1 LDKTFTMELGI
12 DPNFETTDGFD
23 GLTDYS
29 LNVSGP
35 REHWTLEAKG
45 LPSRAGARSESISL
59 PDFRIRHET
68 RDVEATAEVEISPYG
83 GDPDRTRS
91 LGAFP
96 IKRGGRADVFSKA
109 EAELPEPGGSFLGF
123 RLVEEL
129 GRGAFGRVYL
139 ALQGDLADRPVALK
153 ISSDRPGESRT
164 LARLQH
170 TNIVPIFS
178 AHSAPPLHAV
188 CMPFF
193 GATTLADV
201 FDDLQRSGTIPDSGQ
216 ALLKTISS
224 HRTNFGKSDDSSLHP
239 KSNAPGHLEPS
250 SLPGE
255 VETCPIDVAPTP
267 ARPVSSETLQLLGG
281 MPYVE
286 AVLTLTLRL
295 ADGLA
300 HAHDRGILHRDLKPA
315 NILLTDDGQPMLLDF
330 NLSEDLKQV
339 DESSNP
345 SIGGTLPYMS
355 PEHLEAFRGG
365 KQPVDARSD
374 LYSLGVIV
382 YELLTGSR
390 PFEVYQGSRLLAI
403 GRMIE
408 DRKGASLAVRSFNH
422 RISPAVES
430 IIRHLLDFDPARR
443 YQTAY
448 ELREDIER
456 HLANL
461 PLRHAPEPSVV
472 ERMRKFGRRNPR
484 LTSSTSVAGFA
495 SCFVLGMGFLF
506 FQGSQ
511 RLARLEAAETLASF
525 REKLGTVRFLLHTK
539 TDDRDRRS
547 QGAKLG
553 HEALAS
559 YEVEIRPDWRKNPS
573 YANLDRKDQEGLRQD
588 VGELLVILAR
598 AGALDAADQAA
609 PANRTSK
616 AKDAAW
622 LCDLAE
628 TCFEPNQVP
637 RSLKAQEAEL
647 ASILGKEDDARRLQ
661 AQAEAIPL
669 RTARD
674 RYLVATGLTSAGEF
688 RKALPIAQ
696 EATRQEPQNL
706 WAWLVLGF
714 CHERLEQFGEAAA
727 CYGTCIALRPDFA
740 YSWFS
745 RGLIQNRRDD
755 FPQAV
760 ADFDRAIALQPDW
773 YEPTLNRGIAELS
786 RGGSAEAI
794 RDFSRAVELGAPE
807 TRIFFLRAVARERS
821 GDLDGAKRDREEG
834 LRKAPTDE
842 PSWASR
848 GLARIEKEPEQALGD
863 FDKALELNPRSLPA
877 LQTRAHILA
886 GLGRIDEAIRS
897 LDAAVKLYPDYV
909 PARSGRGVLLAIQG
923 RRAPAIA
930 DAKESL
936 WRDTSPPI
944 LYQTAGIYAMTSKQA
959 PEDQVE
965 AFRLLSTALR
975 RGFGFEEL
983 SADRELDPIRDRP
996 EFRELLAAAKALLPK
1011 PEAGAP
1017 GQP

>member
-1 LDKTFTMELGI
+1 MDKTIAVEYGTE
-12 DPNFETTDGFD
+12 PNFETSDGFG

-35 REHWTLEAKG
+35 RMNWTIEAKASPG
-45 LPSRAGARSESISL
+45 GPGPRSESVSL
-59 PDFRIRHET
+59 PDFQIGHEQADCDLT
-68 RDVEATAEVEISPYG
+68 VDVDFSPHRDA
-83 GDPDRTRS
+83 DCTRS
-91 LGAFP
+91 LNAFP
-96 IKRGGRADVFSKA
+96 IRRGGGDEILPEVAA
-109 EAELPEPGGSFLGF
+109 EMPEPGGSFLGF

-178 AHSAPPLHAV
+178 AHSVGPLHAV

-224 HRTNFGKSDDSSLHP
+224 HRTNFGKGDESSLRP
-239 KSNAPGHLEPS
+239 KSAGPTPLEPS

-255 VETCPIDVAPTP
+255 VEASTTDRGMMPI
-267 ARPVSSETLQLLGG
+267 RPVFSETLQLLGG
-281 MPYVE
+281 LPYVE
-286 AVLTLTLRL
+286 AVLSLTLRL

-339 DESSNP
+339 DESSGP

-390 PFEVYQGSRLLAI
+390 PFEVYQGSRLFAI

-408 DRKGASLAVRSFNH
+408 DRRGAPPAVRSLNH

-430 IIRHLLDFDPARR
+430 IIRHLLEFEPGRR

-448 ELREDIER
+448 ELHEDIER

-461 PLRHAPEPSVV
+461 PLRHAPEPSMV
-472 ERMRKFGRRNPR
+472 ERLQKFGRRNPR
-484 LTSSTSVAGFA
+484 LTSTTSVTGFA
-495 SCFVLGMGFLF
+495 SCFLVGMGFLF
-506 FQGSQ
+506 FQEGQ
-511 RLARLEAAETLASF
+511 RLARLEAAEALTSF

-553 HEALAS
+553 HDALAR
-559 YEVEIRPDWRKNPS
+559 YEVEDRPDWQKNKAV
-573 YANLDRKDQEGLRQD
+573 ANLTSKEQEGLRQD

-598 AGALDAADQAA
+598 AGALDAADQPDQAGRASRAKAA
-609 PANRTSK
+609 AH
-616 AKDAAW
+616 
-622 LCDLAE
+622 LCELAE
-628 TCFEPNQVP
+628 SCIAADQVP
-637 RSLKAQEAEL
+637 RSLRAQEAEL
-647 ASILGKEDDARRLQ
+647 AALLGQEDKARRLQ
-661 AQAEAIPL
+661 AQAEAMPL
-669 RTARD
+669 RSARD
-674 RYLVATGLTSAGEF
+674 RYLLATTLAAAGEY
-688 RKALPIAQ
+688 RKALPIAM
-696 EATRQEPQNL
+696 EATRQEPQNF
-706 WAWLVLGF
+706 WAWFILGK
-714 CHERLEQFGEAAA
+714 CQEMVEQYAESSAS
-727 CYGTCIALRPDFA
+727 YGTCIALRPDFG
-740 YSWFS
+740 YSWCN
-745 RGLIQNRRDD
+745 RGLIQFKRDD
-755 FPQAV
+755 LPQAL
-760 ADFDRAIALQPDW
+760 ADFDRAITLQPDW
-773 YEPTLNRGIAELS
+773 YEPVLNRGIAELS
-786 RGGSAEAI
+786 RGGFDSAI
-794 RDFSRAVELGAPE
+794 KDLSRAVELGAPE

-834 LRKAPTDE
+834 LRKEPKDE
-842 PSWASR
+842 PSWVSR
-848 GLARIEKEPEQALGD
+848 GFARIEAEPEQALQD
-863 FDKALELNPRSLPA
+863 FAKALELNPRSLPA
-877 LQTRAHILA
+877 LQNRAHILA
-886 GLGRIDEAIRS
+886 QLGRTDEAIRS
-897 LDAAVKLYPDYV
+897 LDSAVALYPDYV

-923 RRAPAIA
+923 RRAPAIL

-944 LYQTAGIYAMTSKQA
+944 LYQSAGIYAMTSKQA

-1011 PEAGAP
+1011 PEAVAP
-1017 GQP
+1017 GQQ